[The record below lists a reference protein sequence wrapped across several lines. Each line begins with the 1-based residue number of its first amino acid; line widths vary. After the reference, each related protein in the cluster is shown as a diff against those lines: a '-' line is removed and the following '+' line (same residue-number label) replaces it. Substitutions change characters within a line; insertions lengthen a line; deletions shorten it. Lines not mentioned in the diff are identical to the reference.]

1 MLDWFYVLFQVIC
14 TDVRLVL
21 CIVSG
26 YVYRCVDWFYVLF
39 QVICTDVRLVLCI
52 VSSYMYRR

>member
-39 QVICTDVRLVLCI
+39 QVMCTDVRLV
-52 VSSYMYRR
+52 